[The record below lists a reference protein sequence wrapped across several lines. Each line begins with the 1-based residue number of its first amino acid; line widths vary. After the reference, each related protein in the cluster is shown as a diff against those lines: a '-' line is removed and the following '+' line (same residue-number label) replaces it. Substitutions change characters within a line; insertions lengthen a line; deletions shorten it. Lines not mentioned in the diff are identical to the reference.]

1 MRSTQPRARLGPGLA
16 GLALFALALIPRA
29 LAQGGFLTADEAYHW
44 FGRAKL
50 FIYAF
55 SRRDYAHTNLV
66 GHPGVTTMW
75 LGGLGDRLFAWL
87 AESGRADA
95 ADQAL
100 HWALMRLPVAL
111 ATAACVGLAY
121 PLLRRLFG
129 GRVALLAGLLWAAD
143 PFLVAHSQLLHVDAL
158 LTSLMM
164 LALLCALVAF
174 GFDLPAGA
182 HLPRPRRGYLVASS
196 VCGGLA
202 LLTKSPALVLLPM
215 VGLIA
220 GLTALG
226 GRLTTK
232 DEGRRTNDQGQNLN
246 HEAHEEHEDQAL
258 LRSYPSSTI
267 RGDLRASAPSA
278 FPSPAL
284 ADAGPT
290 TNDRRPTTKAQRSH
304 PLFFVLGSLFGGS
317 WLSALALWA
326 GVAAVVWVALWP
338 AAWLGVPQAAASV
351 FLQAQA
357 DGGSPHGWG
366 NFFLGQTVAD
376 PGPLFY
382 PVALAF
388 RLAPWTLVG
397 LLAGA
402 AALLRGGVRQGKA
415 ALLLLLLFALGF
427 VALMSIPPKKF
438 DRYLLPVFPAL
449 DLLAAVGLLWLAQ
462 GLWCRVSPTWA
473 AQSSNALTLQRS
485 NASTLAWLAV
495 VLVLGANL
503 LWYHPYELAYYNPLL
518 GGPATA
524 VRSIPVGWGEGYEQ
538 AAAFINARPDGKDRP
553 VATWFE
559 PVLHPFVAAGTVP
572 MIRALEPG
580 QAGYAV
586 LYIDQIQRRNVPQA
600 IDAFYGKVAPAG
612 VVRIHGIDY
621 AYIYQLPPPIAHPLD
636 ARFGPSM
643 RLAGY
648 DFSTEAL
655 RASGAL
661 TLTLDWQALGTPLA
675 DYMLFVHVLDS
686 AGGVVARADL
696 APSGRQLPTSAWPP
710 NFYDTLVLRLPAPA
724 DLAPGRYWISLGLYR
739 ADGARLP
746 LSQPP
751 PAGAP
756 DDGANALLLPVQVP

>member
-1 MRSTQPRARLGPGLA
+1 V

-29 LAQGGFLTADEAYHW
+29 LALGGFLTADEAYHW
-44 FGRAKL
+44 FSRARL

-87 AESGRADA
+87 AETGRAGA

-100 HWALMRLPVAL
+100 DWALMRLPVAL

-129 GRVALLAGLLWAAD
+129 ERVALLAGLLWAAD

-158 LTSLMM
+158 LTSLVT
-164 LALLCALVAF
+164 LALLYALVAF
-174 GFDLPAGA
+174 GFDLPAGERP
-182 HLPRPRRGYLVASS
+182 PRPRRGHLAASA

-215 VGLIA
+215 IGLIA
-220 GLTALG
+220 GLAAL
-226 GRLTTK
+226 
-232 DEGRRTNDQGQNLN
+232 DGRRTKG
-246 HEAHEEHEDQAL
+246 E
-258 LRSYPSSTI
+258 
-267 RGDLRASAPSA
+267 
-278 FPSPAL
+278 
-284 ADAGPT
+284 GPT
-290 TNDRRPTTKAQRSH
+290 TNDQRPTFGT
-304 PLFFVLGSLFGGS
+304 VLTS
-317 WLSALALWA
+317 LALWA
-326 GVAAVVWVALWP
+326 GVAALVWVALWP
-338 AAWLGVPQAAASV
+338 AAWLGVPQAVASI
-351 FLQAQA
+351 FLQAEA

-388 RLAPWTLVG
+388 RLTPWTLVG

-402 AALLRGGVRQGKA
+402 AALLRGGVRRGRA
-415 ALLLLLLFALGF
+415 ALLVLLLFALGF
-427 VALMSIPPKKF
+427 TVLMSIPPKKF
-438 DRYLLPVFPAL
+438 DRYLLPVFPTL
-449 DLLAAVGLLWLAQ
+449 DLLAAVGLLWLGQ
-462 GLWCRVSPTWA
+462 GLTGLVRSGGEKPPALGPQHSPSPPHPLTPSPRRPL
-473 AQSSNALTLQRS
+473 SSA
-485 NASTLAWLAV
+485 LAWLAA
-495 VLVLGANL
+495 VLALGGNL

-518 GGPATA
+518 GGPVTA
-524 VRSIPVGWGEGYEQ
+524 VRTIPVGWGEGYEQ
-538 AAAFINARPDGKDRP
+538 AAAFINARPDGRDRP

-559 PVLHPFVAAGTVP
+559 PVLRPFVAAGTVP

-586 LYIDQIQRRNVPQA
+586 LYIDQLQRRNVPQA
-600 IDAFYGKVAPAG
+600 IDALYGKVAPAG

-621 AYIYQLPPPIAHPLD
+621 AYIYQLPPPVAHPLD
-636 ARFGPSM
+636 ARFGPSV

-648 DFSTEAL
+648 DFSAEAL

-661 TLTLDWQALGTPLA
+661 TLTLDWQALQTPPA

-686 AGGVVARADL
+686 AGAVVARADL
-696 APSGRQLPTSAWPP
+696 APSGHQLPTSAWPP
-710 NFYDTLVLRLPAPA
+710 GFYDTLALRLPAPA
-724 DLAPGRYWISLGLYR
+724 DLAPGRYWISLGLYG

-746 LSQPP
+746 LGQAPP
-751 PAGAP
+751 PGAP
-756 DDGANALLLPVQVP
+756 DDGADALLLPVQVP